1 MEKEKQHDQGTFYA
15 VGVGP
20 GDPDLLTVKAIN
32 TMKACDVIALP
43 RSGASENIALKIAS
57 QYIEGKE
64 ILECDMPMI
73 KDQAQLALCHDRS
86 ADEIEKLLTQGRNV
100 AFLTLGDPSIYS
112 TVMYVH
118 HRLTERGCRTA
129 IIPGIPSFCGA
140 AASLNVSLC
149 ERDEMLHIIPATYKG
164 TQTDSLEGTKVLM
177 KSGKTIMKIRDELT
191 EKKAMMVER
200 ATMDDEKVYRDLND
214 LKEQSSYFS
223 LIVIPS
229 EERQKEK

>member
-1 MEKEKQHDQGTFYA
+1 MKGKFYA

-20 GDPDLLTVKAIN
+20 GDPELITIKAIN
-32 TMKACDVIALP
+32 TIQGSDVIALP
-43 RSGASENIALKIAS
+43 KSGASENIALKIAGE
-57 QYIEGKE
+57 YIKGKA

-73 KDQAQLALCHDRS
+73 KDKEELDRYHDRS
-86 ADEIEKLLTQGRNV
+86 AKEIAAILDEGMNV
-100 AFLTLGDPSIYS
+100 SFLTLGDPTIYS

-118 HRLTERGCRTA
+118 RRLTEQGYDTG

-140 AASLNVSLC
+140 AASLNTSLC

-164 TQTDSLEGTKVLM
+164 HQADQLEGTRVLM
-177 KSGKTIMKIRDELT
+177 KSGKKIMALRDDLIRQN
-191 EKKAMMVER
+191 AMMVEC
-200 ATMDDEKVYRDLND
+200 ATMENEKVYKDLTD

-229 EERQKEK
+229 EDRQKEN